1 MVESRRPEVVLVRH
15 GETDWSRSG
24 QHTSGTDLPLTMV
37 GQEQAEA
44 LGAALAD
51 RRFALVLTSPL
62 QRASETCRLAGLGDL
77 AHQCDDLREWDYGD
91 YEGRTTRDIRAEV
104 PGWTVWTHPS
114 PGGES
119 PDDVGARVDRV
130 IERAR
135 AADGDAALFGH
146 GHALRV
152 LGARWCGLA
161 PSDGRLLALDTATIS
176 VLGYEREA
184 PVIRSWNGAVR
195 ATALA
200 VR

>member
-1 MVESRRPEVVLVRH
+1 LCRSRVPATTRATNSNRP
-15 GETDWSRSG
+15 
-24 QHTSGTDLPLTMV
+24 
-37 GQEQAEA
+37 AEA

-62 QRASETCRLAGLGDL
+62 QRASGTCRLAGLGDL
-77 AHQCDDLREWDYGD
+77 AEQCDDLCEWDYGD
-91 YEGRTTRDIRAEV
+91 YEGRTTHDIRAEV
-104 PGWTVWTHPS
+104 PGWTVWTHLS

-146 GHALRV
+146 GHSLRV

-176 VLGYEREA
+176 VLGCEREA

-195 ATALA
+195 ATA
-200 VR
+200 